1 MADPTSI
8 RDANCG
14 PAAEANPADYQS
26 RLLRVQILRGLDRMD
41 EAVAEAK
48 IGIVAVEK
56 HLELNPDDARALH
69 LGAGSLILVGE
80 PEVAEQ
86 WLKRALEIDPN
97 DSVVLYNVACN
108 YTILGKIDT
117 ALNYLEQAV
126 ENGTVSLAW
135 MRNDEDLKNLR
146 GHPRYEELLQKLE
159 R

>member
-108 YTILGKIDT
+108 YAIRTCEDIRGTKSYCRSWSVR
-117 ALNYLEQAV
+117 ASGYLNKKA
-126 ENGTVSLAW
+126 
-135 MRNDEDLKNLR
+135 
-146 GHPRYEELLQKLE
+146 P
-159 R
+159 